1 MAADEA
7 AAYQEALR
15 EAFRSAT
22 PLEPAVAA
30 RRPTP
35 HPKAT
40 PGAKPARTA
49 AAEAPDA
56 GPPTSPPLSAATP
69 VAAATPGSSAPL
81 PAAIQARRRVSQSAA
96 APTSPVA
103 PTPVVPMSVVPTP
116 VVPTPSP
123 RPPIY
128 PQAGGPPANERAGV
142 RVRTVFILVVAGSVV
157 GLVSGALVVGAALA
171 PRTAEPVGTPSAVP
185 SATVA
190 PSVGPAANL
199 PDGVAAGILQ
209 VATVNERLAGA
220 ATDLAAVLKARNPSA
235 AQIAPL
241 LRKIADDAR
250 SGEQGARRVAA
261 WTAAG
266 SFPATVL
273 ALYDAAATVAEDGL
287 GAPLSDDAAYAA
299 AGRRMLTALDSL
311 PAIAAATSEI
321 AGRAG
326 IVLLDAVPTPQ
337 P

>member
-1 MAADEA
+1 M
-7 AAYQEALR
+7 
-15 EAFRSAT
+15 
-22 PLEPAVAA
+22 AA

-35 HPKAT
+35 QPKAT
-40 PGAKPARTA
+40 PEAKLARPA

-56 GPPTSPPLSAATP
+56 GSPTSPPSGAATP
-69 VAAATPGSSAPL
+69 LAAATPGAEAPR
-81 PAAIQARRRVSQSAA
+81 PAAIQARRRVNQSALA
-96 APTSPVA
+96 ATSPVA
-103 PTPVVPMSVVPTP
+103 PTPVVPTP
-116 VVPTPSP
+116 SVPTPSP

-157 GLVSGALVVGAALA
+157 GLISGALVVGAALA

-185 SATVA
+185 SATAA
-190 PSVGPAANL
+190 PSVAPAANL

-220 ATDLAAVLKARNPSA
+220 AADLAAVLKARNPSA
-235 AQIAPL
+235 ADVAPL
-241 LRKIADDAR
+241 LRKIAADAR
-250 SGEQGARRVAA
+250 SGEQGARRVEA

-266 SFPATVL
+266 AFPATVL

-299 AGRRMLTALDSL
+299 AGHRMLTALDSL
-311 PAIAAATSEI
+311 PAIAAATREI

-326 IVLLDAVPTPQ
+326 IALPDAAPTPQ